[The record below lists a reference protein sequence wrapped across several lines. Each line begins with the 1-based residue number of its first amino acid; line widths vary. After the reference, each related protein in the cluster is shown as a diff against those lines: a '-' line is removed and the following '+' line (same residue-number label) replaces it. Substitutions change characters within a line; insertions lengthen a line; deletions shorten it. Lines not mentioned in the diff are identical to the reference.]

1 MELLSRGLQFRRWRY
16 DSESNQVD
24 RWTFASRCVL
34 NDVRRRARGRNW
46 TFASQRARD
55 IVSYVRSFKEHLL
68 NPVGVSSESK
78 LQRER
83 IEGEL
88 ELEELHALRDIA
100 MQQIQAVRSQQ
111 QGKTTEQQSSGVQN
125 DSTTSGQQSASDERV
140 ENEILETLEDAMR
153 DNTVRQRD
161 ILPLQ
166 LSYTLKQGLVRLST
180 CRRTETGQSWA
191 TLLELELTNVV
202 QEWES
207 RPRLKSHRFHL
218 SLR

>member
-1 MELLSRGLQFRRWRY
+1 M
-16 DSESNQVD
+16 
-24 RWTFASRCVL
+24 
-34 NDVRRRARGRNW
+34 
-46 TFASQRARD
+46 
-55 IVSYVRSFKEHLL
+55 SYVRSFKEHLL

-111 QGKTTEQQSSGVQN
+111 QGKTTEQQSSGVQI
-125 DSTTSGQQSASDERV
+125 DSTGSTAVGPEQQTLFQRWFSPWWAGDETTSGQQSASDERV